1 MNIYI
6 YIMRYPKIS
15 EFIKFL
21 YGSVLCIFCKGIYY
35 NIYKMEFV
43 SNNLRENDSKKTDKK
58 VEKISEQKIRD
69 RVTMNTSTSTSDL
82 NKTYVVIDKKKEND
96 DDNKKTDDKPD
107 SKISNDEIN
116 ECSYYML
123 GDWLQK
129 NQ

>member
-1 MNIYI
+1 
-6 YIMRYPKIS
+6 
-15 EFIKFL
+15 
-21 YGSVLCIFCKGIYY
+21 
-35 NIYKMEFV
+35 MEFV